1 MASSTRLC
9 CSVTDLS
16 SSATSNMPN
25 ITAGQ
30 LNPHAVDIFSQYGL
44 RQHVNGP
51 THASGNMLD
60 LILSRDEQINQQL
73 ISNIAVQSVCFS
85 DHHLL
90 TCRLGVL
97 LLQPVTKMFT
107 YRSLHRIHMKAFC
120 LDILQSRLF
129 GELDLDDDRC

>member
-16 SSATSNMPN
+16 SSSATSYMPDV
-25 ITAGQ
+25 TAGQ
-30 LNPHAVDIFSQYGL
+30 LNPHAVDVFSQYGL

-51 THASGNMLD
+51 THASGNTLD

-73 ISNIAVQSVCFS
+73 ISNVAVQSVCFS

-90 TCRLGVL
+90 TL
-97 LLQPVTKMFT
+97 
-107 YRSLHRIHMKAFC
+107 SLIH
-120 LDILQSRLF
+120 I
-129 GELDLDDDRC
+129 